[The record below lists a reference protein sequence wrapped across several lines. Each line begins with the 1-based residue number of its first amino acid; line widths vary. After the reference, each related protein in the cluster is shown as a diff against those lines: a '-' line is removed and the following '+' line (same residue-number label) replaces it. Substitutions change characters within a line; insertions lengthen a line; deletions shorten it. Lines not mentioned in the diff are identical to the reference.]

1 MQLSAPRAAW
11 PTPII
16 AMLGAVVSAWF
27 SPVSAQDF
35 QKDIVP
41 FLHKHCYDCHD
52 AEQEK
57 GHLNLEA
64 FKDDTRFFR
73 DQRVWR
79 EVVNQV
85 VSGEMPP
92 AKKKVRPTAAEIE
105 HLQTSVHKL
114 LANAIAKA
122 KPDPGE
128 ITMRRLNRLEFNNT
142 IRDLCFVDG
151 NFSADFPADD
161 TGYGFDNIGDVLT
174 FSPVHLERF
183 LAVGEQI
190 AAKAMP
196 TTPNELDGTGLAMI
210 EMLPKG
216 RRDSQQ
222 RYFDPAPYLTGPME
236 APRDGDYL
244 ISVNLRSTGSASDPP
259 PKVAFVVDGKEVGT
273 YQFKSAKKSEVAEAK
288 VKLQQGKHE
297 FTLKWLNPP
306 AKIPGNARTLSG
318 LRLRLLGP
326 TDTRT
331 EFQRR
336 VATVIGTATGDA
348 RAKAVA
354 NWFVSRAFRRVATNA
369 EVARYTKIFLDA
381 ERASGSWET
390 GTQAMMAVVLASP
403 KFIFRAEQEERS
415 TQRDAHAISEFALA
429 SRLSYFLWG
438 SLPDDELFQLAFQK
452 KLSANLEA
460 QTRRLLKDPRAQYL
474 TQGFGIQWLQ
484 LRQLTTVSPDPGM
497 FPAFNDAIRVSMMKE
512 TELFFAEIVREDRN
526 VLDLLDADFTY
537 VDRELAAFYGLNNV
551 EIPRE
556 RGGEPVFVRVTLP
569 KGDRGGVLTHASIL
583 TATSNPTRTSP
594 VKRGKWI
601 LEQILGT
608 PPPPAPPSVPT
619 LEGQQLK
626 GSLRERMEQHRRDP
640 ACASC
645 HTRMDA
651 IGFAFEKFDAV
662 GQLRTAE
669 DGKPIDPS
677 GKLPNG
683 QVFSGAGELK
693 QILKADDEKFVR
705 NLSSKLLTYGLGR
718 GLDYYDGPAIDKI
731 TESTRKSGNRFS
743 SLILGVVMSD
753 PFRLRRGTSQVETG
767 SESPK
772 KK

>member
-1 MQLSAPRAAW
+1 MQLPTPRAAW

-16 AMLGAVVSAWF
+16 AMLGAVVCAWVA
-27 SPVSAQDF
+27 PASAQDF

-41 FLHKHCYDCHD
+41 FLNKYCYECHD
-52 AEQEK
+52 AELAK
-57 GHLNLEA
+57 GHLNLEG
-64 FKDDTRFFR
+64 FKDDSRFFR

-79 EVVNQV
+79 EVVSQV
-85 VSGEMPP
+85 TSGEMPP
-92 AKKKVRPTAAEIE
+92 VKKKVRPSPVEVEA
-105 HLQTSVHKL
+105 LQTSVHKL

-122 KPDPGE
+122 KPDPGDVT
-128 ITMRRLNRLEFNNT
+128 IRRLNRMEFNNT
-142 IRDLCFVDG
+142 IRDLCYLDE

-183 LAVGEQI
+183 LSVGEQI

-196 TTPNELDGTGLAMI
+196 STPNELDGTGLAMI

-216 RRDSQQ
+216 RREEQQ
-222 RYFDPAPYLTGPME
+222 RYFDPAPYLTGPMT
-236 APRDGDYL
+236 APRDGDYI
-244 ISVNLRSTGSASDPP
+244 ISVSLRSTGAPGDPTA
-259 PKVAFVVDGKEVGT
+259 KVAFVVDGAEVGQ
-273 YQFKSAKKSEVAEAK
+273 YAFKSIKKSEVATAK
-288 VKLQQGKHE
+288 VTLKAGKHE

-331 EFQRR
+331 ELQRKLA
-336 VATVIGTATGDA
+336 VVVGATTADV

-354 NWFVSRAFRRVATNA
+354 NWFVSRAFRRPATNV
-369 EVARYTKIFLDA
+369 EIARYSKVFLA
-381 ERASGSWET
+381 GEKSGGNWEA
-390 GTQAMMAVVLASP
+390 GAQAMIAVVLSSP
-403 KFIFRAEQEERS
+403 KFIFRAEQDEKPTEKE
-415 TQRDAHAISEFALA
+415 AHPIGEFALA

-438 SLPDDELFQLAFQK
+438 SMPDDELFQLAYGG

-460 QTRRLLKDPRAQYL
+460 QARRLLKDPRAQFL

-484 LRQLTTVSPDPGM
+484 LRQLSTVSPDPTLYPKFSEGVR
-497 FPAFNDAIRVSMMKE
+497 ASMMKE
-512 TELFFAEIVREDRN
+512 TELFFAEVVREDRD
-526 VLDLLDADFTY
+526 VLDLIDGDFTY
-537 VDRELAAFYGLNNV
+537 VDRTLAAFYGLNT
-551 EIPRE
+551 EFPRGRD
-556 RGGEPVFVRVTLP
+556 RGEFVRVTLP
-569 KGDRGGVLTHASIL
+569 KGDRGGILTHASIL

-619 LEGQQLK
+619 LDGQQLK
-626 GSLRERMEQHRRDP
+626 GNLRERMEQHRRDP

-645 HTRMDA
+645 HSRMDA
-651 IGFAFEKFDAV
+651 IGFAFEKFDGV
-662 GQLRTAE
+662 GLSRSTDE
-669 DGKPIDPS
+669 GKAIDPA
-677 GKLPNG
+677 GKLSDG
-683 QVFSGAGELK
+683 RSFAGAGELK
-693 QILKADDEKFVR
+693 QLLRKDGTKIVR
-705 NLSSKLLTYGLGR
+705 NLSTKLLTYGLGR

-731 TESTRKSGNRFS
+731 TDSTMKAGNRFS
-743 SLILGVVMSD
+743 SLVLGVVMSD
-753 PFRLRRGTSQVETG
+753 PFRLRRGTSQVESG

>member
-16 AMLGAVVSAWF
+16 AMLGAVVCAWF
-27 SPVSAQDF
+27 SPASAQDF
-35 QKDIVP
+35 QKDIQP
-41 FLHKHCYDCHD
+41 FLNKYCTDCHD

-64 FKDDTRFFR
+64 FKDDSRFFR
-73 DQRVWR
+73 DQRIWR

-92 AKKKVRPTAAEIE
+92 VKKKVRPSPAEIE

-114 LANAIAKA
+114 LANAISKA
-122 KPDPGE
+122 KPDPGDVT
-128 ITMRRLNRLEFNNT
+128 IRRLNRLEFNNT
-142 IRDLCFVDG
+142 IRDLLFLDE

-196 TTPNELDGTGLAMI
+196 TKANELDGTGLAMM

-222 RYFDPAPYLTGPME
+222 RYFEPAPYLTGPME

-244 ISVNLRSTGSASDPP
+244 ISVSLRSTGSPGDPP
-259 PKVAFVVDGKEVGT
+259 PKVAFLVDGVEVGT
-273 YQFKSAKKSEVAEAK
+273 YQFKAVKKSETAEVKVAALK
-288 VKLQQGKHE
+288 AGKHE

-306 AKIPGNARTLSG
+306 AKIPGNARSLSG

-331 EFQRR
+331 ELQRR
-336 VATVIGTATGDA
+336 LAVVIGKTTGDV

-354 NWFVSRAFRRVATNA
+354 NWFVSRAFRRPATGP
-369 EVARYTKIFLDA
+369 ELARYGRVFLAA
-381 ERASGSWET
+381 EKSSGQWEA
-390 GTQAMMAVVLASP
+390 GAQAMIAVVLASP
-403 KFIFRAEQEERS
+403 KFIFRGEQDEKPTATE
-415 TQRDAHAISEFALA
+415 AHPISEFALA

-438 SLPDDELFQLAFQK
+438 SMPDDELFQLAYAG
-452 KLSANLEA
+452 KLAANLEA
-460 QTRRLLKDPRAQYL
+460 QARRLLKDPRAQYL

-484 LRQLTTVSPDPGM
+484 LRQLSTVSPDPSLYPK
-497 FPAFNDAIRVSMMKE
+497 FSEAVRTSMMKE
-512 TELFFAEIVREDRN
+512 TELFFAEVVREDRD
-526 VLDLLDADFTY
+526 VLDFLDGDFTY
-537 VDRELAAFYGLNNV
+537 LDRTLASFYGINADF
-551 EIPRE
+551 PRS
-556 RGGEPVFVRVTLP
+556 RDKGEFVRVTLP
-569 KGDRGGVLTHASIL
+569 KGERGGILTHASIL

-626 GSLRERMEQHRRDP
+626 GNLRQRMEQHRADP
-640 ACASC
+640 ACSSC
-645 HTRMDA
+645 HSRMDA
-651 IGFAFEKFDAV
+651 IGFAFEKFDGV
-662 GQLRTAE
+662 GLLRTMDE
-669 DGKPIDPS
+669 GTPIDPA
-677 GKLPNG
+677 GKLSDG
-683 QVFSGAGELK
+683 RTFSGAGELK
-693 QILKADDEKFVR
+693 QILRKDREKFVR
-705 NLSSKLLTYGLGR
+705 NLSTKLLTYGLGR
-718 GLDYYDGPAIDKI
+718 GLDYYDGPAVDKI
-731 TESTRKSGNRFS
+731 TDSAIQSGNRFS
-743 SLILGVVMSD
+743 SVVLGVVMSD
-753 PFRLRRGTSQVETG
+753 PFRLRRGTSQGEAG
-767 SESPK
+767 SHPSK
-772 KK
+772 K